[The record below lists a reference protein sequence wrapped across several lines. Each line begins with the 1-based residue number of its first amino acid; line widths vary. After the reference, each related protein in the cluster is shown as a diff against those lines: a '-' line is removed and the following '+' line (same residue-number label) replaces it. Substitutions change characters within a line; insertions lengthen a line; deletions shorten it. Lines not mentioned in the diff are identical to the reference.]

1 MLKAYTAV
9 EKANIDSANYK
20 KERLMVLG
28 LYYCDHCGS
37 FIESARDD
45 LINLIEENIE
55 AGNKEFVVEEQMVVS
70 EAMYK
75 KCEYRSKYSFSDLE
89 DIAYKYSSSKR
100 ISEKKE
106 DGRLVVDVKYTLT
119 LLDDFIRSREDPKHL
134 ELAQITNRKEQDPS
148 YINYFQSIMKPD
160 EETGK
165 VNILYAWKNTAK
177 CPICGKRMSYVPPV
191 LYNWDGLDLKKM
203 ESAIKINDH
212 NMAVKK
218 VDKMFE
224 EKMAFSSAVPANNT
238 LERQQLV
245 EYLQHVFELYSDI
258 FFLKEQLVNFDTE
271 IIEAKRMEIREKSQF
286 TEKCKKEMVYLEKE
300 LVQAESRN
308 VAMSLQIRPED
319 LGLHMPQEPEYSKP
333 GFFNK
338 KKVNAENERLRN
350 KYEKAVQEFN
360 EKWEKEKTR
369 EVRQREE
376 YNAKALE
383 KQKQLIKDLN
393 AQKKCLTDKLEA
405 GAGKLAISAVR
416 EFYENEIEE
425 INAKV
430 SEACDVLKKLLK
442 SGILHPKYW
451 DFVAVSSI
459 YEYLS
464 TGRCSTLEGGDGAYN
479 LYEAEILANRVIDQ
493 LDAVIDSL
501 NTIKR
506 NQYLMYNVLTS
517 INRNIKD
524 ISQKMSVAVDALS
537 HLESDVS
544 SIKETTEMIEYNT
557 AKSAYYSKVNADL
570 TNALGY
576 MVAM

>member
-1 MLKAYTAV
+1 MLKTYKAV

-75 KCEYRSKYSFSDLE
+75 KCEYRSKYSFSALE

-134 ELAQITNRKEQDPS
+134 ELAQITNRKKQDPS

-165 VNILYAWKNTAK
+165 VNILYAWKKTAQ
-177 CPICGKRMSYVPPV
+177 CPICGKRIAFVPPV

-286 TEKCKKEMVYLEKE
+286 TEKCQKEMVYLEKE

-369 EVRQREE
+369 EVKQREE

-393 AQKKCLTDKLEA
+393 ARKKCLTDKMES

-430 SEACDVLKKLLK
+430 SDACDVLKKLLK

-451 DFVAVSSI
+451 DFVAASSI

-464 TGRCSTLEGGDGAYN
+464 TGRCGTLEGGDGAYN
-479 LYEAEILANRVIDQ
+479 LYEAEIRANRVIDQ

>member
-1 MLKAYTAV
+1 
-9 EKANIDSANYK
+9 
-20 KERLMVLG
+20 MVLG

-75 KCEYRSKYSFSDLE
+75 KCEYRSKYSFSALE

-165 VNILYAWKNTAK
+165 VNILYAWKKTAQ
-177 CPICGKRMSYVPPV
+177 CPICGKRMSFVPPD

-286 TEKCKKEMVYLEKE
+286 TEKCKKEMVYLDKK
-300 LVQAESRN
+300 LVQAESYN
-308 VAMSLQIRPED
+308 VAMSLQIHPED

-369 EVRQREE
+369 EVKQREE

-517 INRNIKD
+517 INRNIED

>member
-1 MLKAYTAV
+1 M
-9 EKANIDSANYK
+9 
-20 KERLMVLG
+20 
-28 LYYCDHCGS
+28 
-37 FIESARDD
+37 
-45 LINLIEENIE
+45 
-55 AGNKEFVVEEQMVVS
+55 
-70 EAMYK
+70 
-75 KCEYRSKYSFSDLE
+75 
-89 DIAYKYSSSKR
+89 
-100 ISEKKE
+100 
-106 DGRLVVDVKYTLT
+106 
-119 LLDDFIRSREDPKHL
+119 
-134 ELAQITNRKEQDPS
+134 
-148 YINYFQSIMKPD
+148 
-160 EETGK
+160 
-165 VNILYAWKNTAK
+165 
-177 CPICGKRMSYVPPV
+177 
-191 LYNWDGLDLKKM
+191 
-203 ESAIKINDH
+203 
-212 NMAVKK
+212 
-218 VDKMFE
+218 
-224 EKMAFSSAVPANNT
+224 
-238 LERQQLV
+238 
-245 EYLQHVFELYSDI
+245 
-258 FFLKEQLVNFDTE
+258 
-271 IIEAKRMEIREKSQF
+271 
-286 TEKCKKEMVYLEKE
+286 
-300 LVQAESRN
+300 
-308 VAMSLQIRPED
+308 
-319 LGLHMPQEPEYSKP
+319 
-333 GFFNK
+333 
-338 KKVNAENERLRN
+338 
-350 KYEKAVQEFN
+350 
-360 EKWEKEKTR
+360 
-369 EVRQREE
+369 
-376 YNAKALE
+376 
-383 KQKQLIKDLN
+383 IKDLN